1 MQRGRK
7 TPTNIVAL
15 NVQGTPPRVQPPKD
29 LNVAERKLFV
39 SIVGACDPKHFRES
53 DVAMLISF
61 VQATMLARKLVKGD
75 AVTDWERAT
84 RVQASLAT
92 RLRLTPAARIDP
104 RTVGKHQ
111 ISPLRDWEGKV

>member
-39 SIVGACDPKHFRES
+39 SIVGACDPKHFRDERRS
-53 DVAMLISF
+53 DAHQLR
-61 VQATMLARKLVKGD
+61 AGD
-75 AVTDWERAT
+75 D
-84 RVQASLAT
+84 
-92 RLRLTPAARIDP
+92 
-104 RTVGKHQ
+104 VGT
-111 ISPLRDWEGKV
+111 